1 MVFKIVFAPNSPFD
15 FHGIPEKRWRK
26 KKKRGNYEA
35 FCFSSKRNNINVV
48 FIRHYI
54 NFLILTKL
62 PITNQFQMIL
72 NKSLD
77 KG

>member
-54 NFLILTKL
+54 IFFDFDET
-62 PITNQFQMIL
+62 TNY
-72 NKSLD
+72 KSVSND
-77 KG
+77 FK

>member
-1 MVFKIVFAPNSPFD
+1 MVFKIVFAPNSPSD

-54 NFLILTKL
+54 NFFDFDET
-62 PITNQFQMIL
+62 TNY
-72 NKSLD
+72 KSVSND
-77 KG
+77 FK

>member
-15 FHGIPEKRWRK
+15 FHGLPEMRWRK
-26 KKKRGNYEA
+26 KKKRSNYEA

-54 NFLILTKL
+54 NFFDFDET
-62 PITNQFQMIL
+62 TNY
-72 NKSLD
+72 KSVSND
-77 KG
+77 FK

>member
-26 KKKRGNYEA
+26 KKKRSNYEA

-54 NFLILTKL
+54 IFFDFDET
-62 PITNQFQMIL
+62 TNY
-72 NKSLD
+72 KSVSND
-77 KG
+77 FK

>member
-26 KKKRGNYEA
+26 KKKRSKYEA

-54 NFLILTKL
+54 NFFDFDET
-62 PITNQFQMIL
+62 TNY
-72 NKSLD
+72 KSVSND
-77 KG
+77 FK